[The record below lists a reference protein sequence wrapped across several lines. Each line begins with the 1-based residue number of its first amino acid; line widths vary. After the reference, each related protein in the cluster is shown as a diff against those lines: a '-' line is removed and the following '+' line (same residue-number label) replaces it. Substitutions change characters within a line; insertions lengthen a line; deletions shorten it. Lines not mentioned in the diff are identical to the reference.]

1 MIFSAL
7 GPAENG
13 ALFQLPGEGPHMSL
27 DSLGEDWVVWSDE
40 REKVVLAFRPDV
52 FDGGEFPA
60 PCLPTIY
67 LTRGQRDRRP
77 GGRRVGADWH
87 VTLYLEPE
95 INHDAGTFED
105 REQAVSGAVD
115 LAAAFTAGEI
125 DFRDLY
131 QVPRPEYLD
140 RLEEL
145 TGGSN

>member
-1 MIFSAL
+1 
-7 GPAENG
+7 
-13 ALFQLPGEGPHMSL
+13 MSL

-87 VTLYLEPE
+87 VTLYLEPDVQGPQE
-95 INHDAGTFED
+95 TFDD
-105 REQAVSGAVD
+105 RESAIAGAVD
-115 LAAAFTAGEI
+115 LAAAFASGDLAYRE
-125 DFRDLY
+125 LY
-131 QVPRPEYLD
+131 QVPRPDYLD
-140 RLEEL
+140 RLDEL
-145 TGGSN
+145 TGSAGDEPHA